1 MQEDFQTEGEIEEM
15 SELVRVVAF
24 GGKGIG
30 MPNSGL
36 GQVLT
41 NKGFLN
47 FQRKYLTPHRT
58 VISLSN
64 LKDPQAVINS
74 IKRKIK

>member
-1 MQEDFQTEGEIEEM
+1 MQEDFQTQGDIEEM

-30 MPNSGL
+30 MPNNGL

-41 NKGFLN
+41 N
-47 FQRKYLTPHRT
+47 
-58 VISLSN
+58 
-64 LKDPQAVINS
+64 
-74 IKRKIK
+74 

>member
-1 MQEDFQTEGEIEEM
+1 MA
-15 SELVRVVAF
+15 ELVRVNAF

-36 GQVLT
+36 GQILT
-41 NKGFLN
+41 NEDFLD
-47 FQRKYLTPHRT
+47 FQRKFITPHKT

-64 LKDPQAVINS
+64 LKNPDEVIKS
-74 IKRKIK
+74 IKRKIKEDYPECRSFLI

>member
-1 MQEDFQTEGEIEEM
+1 MN
-15 SELVRVVAF
+15 ELVRVVAF

-30 MPNSGL
+30 MPNCGL

-41 NKGFLN
+41 NQSFLD
-47 FQRKYLTPHRT
+47 FQRTFLTPHRT

-64 LKDPQAVINS
+64 LKRPE
-74 IKRKIK
+74 

>member
-1 MQEDFQTEGEIEEM
+1 M

-30 MPNSGL
+30 MPNNGL

-41 NKGFLN
+41 NENFLN
-47 FQRKYLTPHRT
+47 FQRKYLTPHKT

-74 IKRKIK
+74 IKLKIKETYP